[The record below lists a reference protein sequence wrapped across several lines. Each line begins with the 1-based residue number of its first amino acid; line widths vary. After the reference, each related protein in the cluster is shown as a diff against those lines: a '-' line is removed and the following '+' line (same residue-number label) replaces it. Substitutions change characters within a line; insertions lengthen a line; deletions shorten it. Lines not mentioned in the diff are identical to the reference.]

1 MLKLRSV
8 EKKFLARFV
17 SEGAGAKVRRVIG
30 SNVI

>member
-8 EKKFLARFV
+8 EKTFFSKFV
-17 SEGAGAKVRRVIG
+17 SEGAGARVRRIIG